1 MDTTPF
7 VESTNSRRIE
17 LMSRAYDRSMRKQG
31 RKDAKGAKN
40 DWERRKDGM
49 GPAERKWGNEMSS
62 GEKADYGSAMRAQR
76 AAHGVTD
83 GLRCSQDEFHDYLA
97 RKEAESERLRGARV
111 KRPPERKG
119 RQYPTLGAVRIIKPG
134 RVR

>member
-31 RKDAKGAKN
+31 RKDAKGAIN
-40 DWERRKDGM
+40 RRDERM
-49 GPAERKWGNEMSS
+49 GPAERKWGKEMSS
-62 GEKADYGSAMRAQR
+62 SEKADYGSAMRAQR
-76 AAHGVTD
+76 AANGLVD
-83 GLRCSQDEFHDYLA
+83 GLRLDQEGFYDYLA
-97 RKEAESERLRGARV
+97 RREAEDERLRGARV
-111 KRPPERKG
+111 RKPPERRG
-119 RQYPTLGAVRIIKPG
+119 RQYPVLGEVRIIKPG